1 MNYLKIVII
10 ITFFLISSSTNAQ
23 DTNNELVKKISKNV
37 RCLVCQGQSVY
48 DSNSDFALSVKL
60 VINRKIKEGYTESQI
75 YEYLRNQ
82 YGEWIVYEPKFNKS
96 TLFLWLLP
104 ILVFITGGWL
114 IIKKI
119 KFFKL

>member
-75 YEYLRNQ
+75 YEYLINQ

>member
-10 ITFFLISSSTNAQ
+10 ITFFLISSATNAQ

-60 VINRKIKEGYTESQI
+60 VINRKIQEGYTESQI

-96 TLFLWLLP
+96 TFFLWLLP

-119 KFFKL
+119 NFFKL

>member
-10 ITFFLISSSTNAQ
+10 ITFFLISSATNAQ
-23 DTNNELVKKISKNV
+23 DTNNELVQKISKNV

-75 YEYLRNQ
+75 YEYLINQ
-82 YGEWIVYEPKFNKS
+82 YGEWIVYEPKFSKNS
-96 TLFLWLLP
+96 FFLWLLP
-104 ILVFITGGWL
+104 ILVFLGGGWL

-119 KFFKL
+119 KYTKL

>member
-10 ITFFLISSSTNAQ
+10 ITFFLISSATNAQ

-96 TLFLWLLP
+96 TFFLWLLP

-119 KFFKL
+119 NFFKL

>member
-60 VINRKIKEGYTESQI
+60 VINRKIQEGYTESQI

-96 TLFLWLLP
+96 TFFLWLLP

-119 KFFKL
+119 NFFKL

>member
-10 ITFFLISSSTNAQ
+10 ITFFLISSATNAQ

-82 YGEWIVYEPKFNKS
+82 YGEWIVYEPKFNKN
-96 TLFLWLLP
+96 TFFLWLLP
-104 ILVFITGGWL
+104 LFVFILGGWL
-114 IIKKI
+114 VFRKT
-119 KFFKL
+119 KFTKL

>member
-10 ITFFLISSSTNAQ
+10 ITFFLISSATNAQ
-23 DTNNELVKKISKNV
+23 DTNNELVQKISKNV

-75 YEYLRNQ
+75 YEYLINQ

>member
-10 ITFFLISSSTNAQ
+10 ITFFLISSATNAQ

-75 YEYLRNQ
+75 YEYLINQ

-96 TLFLWLLP
+96 TFFLWLLP

-119 KFFKL
+119 NFFKL